1 MFVDYE
7 TPIRQVRALTADM
20 GTPPLID
27 DPTLQ
32 VYLELQGWEDGAR
45 WAVLRAAADALE
57 AVAVSEVL
65 VAKKI
70 RTQDLST
77 DGPAVAEALRKQA
90 LTLRA
95 RADDEDPDLEGGFEI
110 IDTGAGIRHEAE
122 EWRVGF

>member
-27 DPTLQ
+27 NSTLQ
-32 VYLELQGWEDGAR
+32 VYLELQGWEEGAR
-45 WAVLRAAADALE
+45 WAVLRAAADALD
-57 AVAVSEVL
+57 ALASGEVMQSK
-65 VAKKI
+65 VI
-70 RTQDLST
+70 RTQDTST
-77 DGPAVAEALRKQA
+77 DGAKVAAE
-90 LTLRA
+90 LRA
-95 RADDEDPDLEGGFEI
+95 QAANLRNRADELDPDLEGGFEI